1 VLLGATRNEFATPVE
16 FGIPQFDAGDKTV
29 TRNALFT
36 MLAILP
42 WLSSCGDDDR
52 LPLNLELGGRTVS
65 KLPFVIAADQGLYE
79 KYGLDV
85 SLKIPRPY
93 GDRGINS
100 IPDRFTGRLWPWRHE
115 VFVDGLTPNIVKQVE
130 RANHRQYVAVASN
143 DCIVRAH
150 IIARNDI
157 QSVEELRGGRVGIS
171 GRRDTTTGYAALELA
186 NRMGWDPNFDMSIT
200 YFGRDVSDLL
210 EGRVDAIIAS
220 ETRYAQALSHDL
232 NILEDTQLWNEAVG
246 GNSVM
251 ADASWLEDPV
261 NREKARRLVMAT
273 IEGLALFHNDK
284 ELALDVIDRWYGIDD
299 PAEREAIYERGQWMP
314 RKPYPCHEGTVNTL
328 EMYDSLAMRQHLP
341 SDFYDD
347 SFVRELDE
355 AGFIDAF
362 YE

>member
-1 VLLGATRNEFATPVE
+1 
-16 FGIPQFDAGDKTV
+16 
-29 TRNALFT
+29 
-36 MLAILP
+36 MLVILP
-42 WLSSCGDDDR
+42 LVSSCSDDGQ

-65 KLPFVIAADQGLYE
+65 KLPYVIAADQGLYE

-85 SLKIPRPY
+85 SLKLPRSSN
-93 GDRGINS
+93 GRGIDS
-100 IPDRFTGRLWPWRHE
+100 IPDRFTRRWWPWRHE

-150 IIARNDI
+150 IISRSDL
-157 QSVEELRGGRVGIS
+157 QSVEALKGGRIGIS

-186 NRMGWDPNFDMSIT
+186 NRMGWDPDFDISIK
-200 YFGRDVSDLL
+200 FNGRDVNDLL

-220 ETRYAQALSHDL
+220 ETRYAQALSQDL

-251 ADASWLEDPV
+251 ADAGWLEDPV

-284 ELALDVIDRWYGIDD
+284 ELALDVIRRWYGIEDS
-299 PAEREAIYERGQWMP
+299 AEREAIYERGQWMP
-314 RKPYPCHEGTVNTL
+314 KKPYPCHEGTVNTL
-328 EMYDSLAMRQHLP
+328 EMYDSLAMRQHKP

-347 SFVRELDE
+347 SFVRVLDE